1 MPVIDADADT
11 SDQRSVLRTR
21 AGLLTLLLLCGV
33 QFLDVVDASI
43 TNVAFPSIQRA
54 LLVCSIFVLAAALIA
69 SRTPNARAAAAPVVA
84 PGQAATES
92 A

>member
-1 MPVIDADADT
+1 MLF
-11 SDQRSVLRTR
+11 RSQQLGMALGLAILSAVATARTHNVLAAHATR
-21 AGLLTLLLLCGV
+21 PEALTAGY
-33 QFLDVVDASI
+33 
-43 TNVAFPSIQRA
+43 QRA